1 MSKFYGMIQGNRG
14 AVTRGGSKNSGIR
27 GSVQSWD
34 GSCQTELW
42 YNDSNEL
49 MIRLSISEGSSSYG
63 SEILFNGRFTD
74 FRKLF
79 IK

>member
-14 AVTRGGSKNSGIR
+14 VATRGGSKNSGIK

-49 MIRLSISEGSSSYG
+49 MIRLSISEGSSGYG
-63 SEILFNGRFTD
+63 SETLFSGRFAD